1 MARQIQDGNFLVWEV
16 FPSGGEMG
24 FSSDPY
30 VIFHCLT
37 QRDLRP
43 RRIELKGDAA
53 DAERIVRQSS
63 DAELL
68 AMLERSREV
77 P

>member
-1 MARQIQDGNFLVWEV
+1 MSRQIQDQNFLVWEV
-16 FPSGGEMG
+16 FPSGGDMG
-24 FSSDPY
+24 FASDPY
-30 VIFHCLT
+30 IIFNCLT

-43 RRIELKGDAA
+43 RRIRVPGDAA
-53 DAERIVRQSS
+53 DAEREVREAR

-68 AMLERSREV
+68 SLLQESGEL